1 MTLGGVAAGEL
12 DIASAVFGVEDLDAE
27 VAEAEDAVEGVGT
40 PVAGDVYGAV
50 GGRGGEVVERYGVG
64 EAGGNHFGC
73 GGVCGGGLVCRNWG
87 FRHARR
93 FLLERLLLCAKGAV
107 LTAVLAWWVTVLS
120 SSKGAPLLRLS
131 APRTAGD

>member
-1 MTLGGVAAGEL
+1 MAAGEL

-27 VAEAEDAVEGVGT
+27 VAEAEEAVEGVGT

-64 EAGGNHFGC
+64 EAGGDHFGYW
-73 GGVCGGGLVCRNWG
+73 GGCGGGLACRNWG
-87 FRHARR
+87 CRHVRCS
-93 FLLERLLLCAKGAV
+93 LLERLLLCAKGAV
-107 LTAVLAWWVTVLS
+107 LTAVLAWWIAVLS

-131 APRTAGD
+131 ALRTAGD